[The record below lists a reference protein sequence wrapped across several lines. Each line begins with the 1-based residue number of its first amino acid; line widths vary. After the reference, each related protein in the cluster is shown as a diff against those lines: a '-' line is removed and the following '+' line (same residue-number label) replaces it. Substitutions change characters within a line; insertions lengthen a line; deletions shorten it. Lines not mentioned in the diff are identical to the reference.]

1 MNEEERLVRLFVV
14 VPKSLGES
22 ELREHFNQFGD
33 VDYVSIV
40 RDRTTK
46 VKMKYRNHYN
56 PILVVSTL
64 KMPSKHSKTL

>member
-46 VKMKYRNHYN
+46 VKMKY
-56 PILVVSTL
+56 PDLS
-64 KMPSKHSKTL
+64 